1 MLSLPRLASFLF
13 LSSIT
18 LAVSARD
25 FVITSY
31 RAKAGGTV
39 INTRAIASA
48 IEAAAKDGGG
58 RVVVPKGVWLTGPVH
73 LLSGVE
79 LHLAEGAVLEFTDN
93 PTDYLPAV
101 HTSWEGIECYN
112 YSPLVYAYRQ
122 HDIAIT
128 GTGTLRPR
136 MATWR
141 GWFARPKAH
150 LAALSSLYTMMST
163 GVAVEQRQMA
173 VGENHL
179 RPHLIQFNRCKN
191 VRLENFHIRQSPFW
205 TIHMYLCDGG
215 TVRGLDV
222 QAHGHNND
230 GIDIE
235 GSRNFLIEDCI
246 FDQGDDA
253 VVIKSG
259 RNQDAWRLNT
269 PAENIEIRN
278 CRIIKGHTLL
288 GIGTELSG
296 GVRNVFMHDCTA
308 PSVHILLFVKTNR
321 RRGAFVENIR
331 MENVRAHDARQMLG
345 IQTDVLY
352 QWRSLVPTYE
362 ERLTRIDGIHMRG
375 VECDSVGCVYEIV
388 GDPKLPVRNVTLD
401 SIHARLATHYT
412 GRADYVD
419 GLTLRGVMVDSL
431 PKRIQTNI

>member
-1 MLSLPRLASFLF
+1 MPRFLLLLLLP
-13 LSSIT
+13 
-18 LAVSARD
+18 AVALCAAARD
-25 FVITSY
+25 YVITSY
-31 RAKAGGTV
+31 KARPGGTYV
-39 INTRAIASA
+39 CTRAIASA
-48 IEAAAKDGGG
+48 IAAAAKAGGG
-58 RVVVPKGVWLTGPVH
+58 RVVVPSGVWLTGPVH

-93 PTDYLPAV
+93 PADYLPAV

-112 YSPLVYAYRQ
+112 YSPLVYAYQQ

-136 MATWR
+136 MDTWR

-150 LAALSSLYTMMST
+150 LDALRNLYTMMST
-163 GVAVEQRQMA
+163 DIAVEQRQMA
-173 VGENHL
+173 VGQNHL
-179 RPHLIQFNRCKN
+179 RPHLIQFNRCKR

-235 GSRNFLIEDCI
+235 GSSNFLIEDCT

-259 RNQDAWRLNT
+259 RNQDAWRLAT
-269 PAENIEIRN
+269 PAQNIEIRN
-278 CRIIKGHTLL
+278 CRIVKGHTLL

-296 GVRNVFMHDCTA
+296 GVRNVYMHHCTA

-331 MENVRAHDARQMLG
+331 MEDVQAHDARQMLG

-352 QWRSLVPTYE
+352 QWRNLVPTYE
-362 ERLTRIDGIHMRG
+362 ERLTRIEGIRMSR
-375 VECDSVGCVYEIV
+375 VECDSVGCVYEIA
-388 GDPKLPVRNVTLD
+388 GDPRLPVRDVVLD
-401 SIHARLATHYT
+401 SIHARRATHYT
-412 GRADYVD
+412 GHADYVE
-419 GLTLRGVMVDSL
+419 GLTLHRVVVDSL
-431 PKRIQTNI
+431 PKRIHTNI